1 MNTMN
6 NQTRPGHTTRL
17 SMTNQS
23 PSLVLWNQKRP
34 GHTTRLSQK
43 TRPGHTTRLKV
54 YMCNNHVHMS
64 HPQMHAYAS
73 VKAPAER
80 VWRTTLQ
87 LLVGAT
93 IFLLVVLCL
102 ASSTSSHRRLAPPPI
117 LLSSITCDGSPDD
130 LDRVTGVVTTYV
142 TDIPQDPE
150 AVTQRKNNLQRFLCA
165 RDGIYSRASCL
176 KKCETCDVL
185 FNVSENCH
193 EECGNVSCVSAM
205 YYKRACDAIQAQMNA
220 WMAKQHSLEA
230 LKEIQSKKTLAETQ
244 RQIDELQCL
253 LSSVKQWYQEWE
265 GCQ

>member
-64 HPQMHAYAS
+64 HPQMHAYSS
-73 VKAPAER
+73 VKAPAERKR

-93 IFLLVVLCL
+93 IFLMVVLCL
-102 ASSTSSHRRLAPPPI
+102 ASSISSRRRLAPPPI
-117 LLSSITCDGSPDD
+117 PLSSITCDGSEAD
-130 LDRVTGVVTTYV
+130 LDRVAGVVTTYI

-150 AVTQRKNNLQRFLCA
+150 DITGRKNNLRRFL
-165 RDGIYSRASCL
+165 DDKYSRAKRCE
-176 KKCETCDVL
+176 KCNEF
-185 FNVSENCH
+185 FNVSDCH
-193 EECGNVSCVSAM
+193 EKCDKVSLCVSVM
-205 YYKRACDAIQAQMNA
+205 YRERACAVIRALMGEWDA
-220 WMAKQHSLEA
+220 KRLSLES